1 MFRSMASKVAWVG
14 RTASMVFGLAL
25 VLALILGVVT
35 MAAAAVP
42 GDPFKLGQYN
52 RVDGLTVL
60 ASTLAGPVL
69 RVDNE
74 GSGPALDLR
83 VGDPRTDPFNKTV
96 APMKVDS
103 PARVDFLNADR
114 LDGKS
119 ASRIGVNGL
128 RVARDQSDADDSSP
142 VKRATAVCPNARDR
156 LVVVGT
162 GYRIKGAPN
171 GNVVMTVVD
180 TFAPRGEPKHPNG
193 VLAVAKEAE
202 PYDGNWSVEAE
213 AICATDGTPLQ
224 VP

>member
-25 VLALILGVVT
+25 VLALILGVGT

-42 GDPFKLGQYN
+42 GDPFKLGQSN
-52 RVDGLTVL
+52 RVDELTVL

-69 RVDNE
+69 RVDND

-83 VGDPRTDPFNKTV
+83 VGDPRTDPFDKTV

-103 PARVDFLNADR
+103 QAKVDDLNADR
-114 LDGKS
+114 LDGKT
-119 ASRIGVNGL
+119 ASKIGVNSL
-128 RVARDQSDADDSSP
+128 RVGRDQSDADSSP
-142 VKRATAVCPNARDR
+142 SKRAIARCPNGRDGD

-171 GNVVMTVVD
+171 GSVMMVQLD
-180 TFAPRGEPKHPNG
+180 TFAPRDDPNRPFQVVARAVETEP
-193 VLAVAKEAE
+193 VAA
-202 PYDGNWSVEAE
+202 NWSVEAE
-213 AICATDGTPLQ
+213 AICVKGGTP
-224 VP
+224 